1 MADTV
6 LYEAADGLATIT
18 LNRPD
23 AMNSL
28 NIEAK
33 VALRDAA
40 QRAAKDPSVRAVL
53 LTGNGRA
60 FCVGQDLKQHIGLL
74 AAARE
79 SEDPDSGTVWETVR
93 DHYNPLITAITTMP
107 KPVVAAVNGVAAGAG
122 ASIAFACDFRI
133 VADTAAFNTSFA
145 GVALT
150 ADSGAS
156 WTLPRLVGHAKA
168 MELLTFPQTIPAEE
182 ALALGLANQVVPA
195 ADLAE
200 VAGALARQLAE
211 GPTVAYAAIKE
222 SVAYAAE
229 HSLAESLA
237 KEDEL
242 QTRAGGSADHAIA
255 VEAFGKKEKPL
266 FTGR

>member
-23 AMNSL
+23 AMNAL
-28 NIEAK
+28 NTEAK
-33 VALRDAA
+33 VALRDAVV
-40 QRAAKDPSVRAVL
+40 RAAEDPSVRAVL
-53 LTGNGRA
+53 ITGTGGKA
-60 FCVGQDLKQHIGLL
+60 FCVGQDLKEHVGLL
-74 AAARE
+74 AADRE
-79 SEDPDSGTVWETVR
+79 NPGSGGTWNTVSE
-93 DHYNPLITAITTMP
+93 HYNPLVTAIAGMP

-122 ASIAFACDFRI
+122 ASIAFACDLRI

-168 MELLTFPQTIPAEE
+168 TELLMLPQTIPAAQ
-182 ALALGLANQVVPA
+182 ALELGLATKVVA
-195 ADLAE
+195 ADDLPQTASTI
-200 VAGALARQLAE
+200 ARMLAE

-222 SVAYAAE
+222 SLAYAAD
-229 HSLAESLA
+229 HSLVESLA

-242 QTRAGGSADHAIA
+242 QSRAGASQDHAIA
-255 VEAFGKKEKPL
+255 VEAFLKKEKPRYL
-266 FTGR
+266 GR

>member
-23 AMNSL
+23 AMNAL
-28 NIEAK
+28 NTEAK
-33 VALRDAA
+33 VALRDAVR
-40 QRAAKDPSVRAVL
+40 RAAGDPAVRAVL

-60 FCVGQDLKQHIGLL
+60 FCVGQDLKEHIGSL
-74 AAARE
+74 AADRE
-79 SEDPDSGTVWETVR
+79 NPGSGGTWKTVR
-93 DHYNPLITAITTMP
+93 EHYNPTVTAITGMP

-122 ASIAFACDFRI
+122 ASLAFACDLRI
-133 VADTAAFNTSFA
+133 IADTAAFNTSFA

-168 MELLTFPQTIPAEE
+168 MELLLFPQTIPADR
-182 ALALGLANQVVPA
+182 ALELGLANRVVPA
-195 ADLAE
+195 AELAA
-200 VAGALARQLAE
+200 VAGALARELAE

-222 SVAYAAE
+222 SVAYAAD
-229 HSLAESLA
+229 HSMVEALA
-237 KEDEL
+237 KEEEL
-242 QTRAGGSADHAIA
+242 QTRAGGSEDHTIA
-255 VEAFGKKEKPL
+255 VEAFLKKEKPVYR
-266 FTGR
+266 GK